1 MRYSTWCCEEY
12 KGGKRFGINPNYK
25 FCRVNLKNVNYNI
38 LKHKK
43 NIYIYKAKPKL
54 LHLGDYQ

>member
-12 KGGKRFGINPNYK
+12 KGGKRFGIDPNYK

-43 NIYIYKAKPKL
+43 IYIYIKQNQNF
-54 LHLGDYQ
+54 YI